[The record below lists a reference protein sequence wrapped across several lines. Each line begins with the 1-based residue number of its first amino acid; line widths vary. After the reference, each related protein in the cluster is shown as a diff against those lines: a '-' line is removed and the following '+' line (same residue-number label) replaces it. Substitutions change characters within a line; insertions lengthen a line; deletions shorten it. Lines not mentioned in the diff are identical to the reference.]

1 MLRVVVLVGVVD
13 LAERVASANVLV
25 VFVDFRVDLVLEGAF
40 LVQRDVFEVDLRED
54 RVALIHHLY
63 LLVLQR
69 ELQVPLRLTDIH
81 TDLG

>member
-1 MLRVVVLVGVVD
+1 MVD

-63 LLVLQR
+63 LFVLQR